1 MSRRLVL
8 AASLLA
14 IAMPGR
20 AQVPAGQA
28 VAEAKARGLV
38 GERYD
43 GYVGLVADTGPM
55 LRHQVQSINIRRRSL
70 YSQLATSRGVTL
82 QEVGITAA
90 CQLLGTVGIGEYYA
104 FADGTW
110 RLRGRGQTAP
120 VPDYCR

>member
-1 MSRRLVL
+1 MSRIALL
-8 AASLLA
+8 AAALLA
-14 IAMPGR
+14 VAGPAT
-20 AQVPAGQA
+20 AQMSAGQA
-28 VAEAKARGLV
+28 VAEAKANGLV

-43 GYVGLVADTGPM
+43 GYVGMVADSGPM
-55 LRHQVQSINIRRRSL
+55 LRHRVQSINILRRSL

-90 CQLLGTVGIGEYYA
+90 CQLLGTVGVGEYYA

>member
-1 MSRRLVL
+1 MSRRLIL

-55 LRHQVQSINIRRRSL
+55 LRHQVQSINIRRRAL
-70 YSQLATSRGVTL
+70 YSDLSARRGVAL

-90 CQLLGTVGIGEYYA
+90 CQLLGTVGVGERYLLG
-104 FADGTW
+104 DGVW
-110 RLRGRGQTAP
+110 RTRRAGEGAP